1 MTREEAIK
9 WLQEEKFSLERA
21 PDLNGCPMTEDWKKG
36 IDVYD
41 MAISALSAQQSKGV
55 EIDQVKNAP
64 LTLDELR
71 EMDGE
76 PVWIFWPDRR
86 IKSHWWIVGNYDWAM
101 MEFDEPAQERDY
113 GKTWL
118 AYRCKPEEGA
128 V

>member
-1 MTREEAIK
+1 MTKEEAIK
-9 WLQEEKFSLERA
+9 WLQEEKLSLERA

-41 MAISALSAQQSKGV
+41 MAISALRSQQSKGV
-55 EIDQVKNAP
+55 EIDQVKNDP

-76 PVWIFWPDRR
+76 PVWVRHRHGGEWVIA
-86 IKSHWWIVGNYDWAM
+86 HWNALDVIVGSLKDVLFKH
-101 MEFDEPAQERDY
+101 EY
-113 GKTWL
+113 GETWL
-118 AYRCKPEEGA
+118 AYRSKKE